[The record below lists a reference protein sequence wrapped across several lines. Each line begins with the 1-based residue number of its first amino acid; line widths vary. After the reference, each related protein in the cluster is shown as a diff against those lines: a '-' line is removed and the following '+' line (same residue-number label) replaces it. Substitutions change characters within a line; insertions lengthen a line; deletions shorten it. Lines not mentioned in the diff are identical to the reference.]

1 MKKFHNP
8 KTLFTQGLKEKNTW
22 IGIGLLIFGCI
33 YYKEIDTL
41 IRNLLSSNDLII
53 SLANVAGTAIG
64 AYLVFKRDGNAD

>member
-1 MKKFHNP
+1 MSKFHNL
-8 KTLFTQGLKEKNTW
+8 KTLVKHGVKEKNTW
-22 IGIGLLIFGCI
+22 IGVAILAFGVL
-33 YYKEIDTL
+33 YHKEIDSM